1 MGHTVGVFGFLM
13 SIFFYST
20 VDYNNFDDGH
30 IEDQTGQY
38 YDIEYCTLVKKNT
51 DDGIRENFNPL
62 ETTADRLI
70 MEIHGKPS
78 VGDYSMTSYRP
89 CARPFV
95 TDGNLVITKGN

>member
-1 MGHTVGVFGFLM
+1 
-13 SIFFYST
+13 
-20 VDYNNFDDGH
+20 
-30 IEDQTGQY
+30 
-38 YDIEYCTLVKKNT
+38 LVKKNT